1 MKDIERRVW
10 LVTFAALLVFVIYE
24 TVKTVLFPH
33 LSIISSH
40 TITVIVVAVMT
51 FLVSR
56 FALGRYSQ
64 ALAEVQRQTAITEET
79 NRLMAGV
86 LATMREGVVIVNSQH
101 GIALY
106 NEAAA
111 RIFKLRE
118 TDAAK
123 PTGLAAQGSSPE
135 PARDNANEL
144 SENVLIGS
152 QSAGEEPTKVGT
164 LNARGQSAGEE
175 PTKVGTLNT
184 RGPAREYRLT
194 DATRDPAIN
203 SAFRRAL
210 EDKTPVELRVEMAD
224 REHRNFQLNV
234 APLGGDLA
242 VGVFFDITQ
251 LERLERVRREFFA
264 NLSHELRTPLTAI
277 LAYSET
283 LLTGAINDPDHNTR
297 FLDTL
302 YKHAMRMNELISD
315 ISDLSAIESG
325 QIELTLK
332 PVNLRRAVAD
342 VVTLLESR
350 RADTSVSITASVPT
364 HLRVQADRT
373 RLEQILYNLVD
384 NAVKFNRPDGSVHI
398 TAEQSEGHAVMS
410 VEDTGV
416 GISASDLPRVFE
428 RLYRGDK
435 SRSRRTEGSGL
446 GLAIVKHLVQ
456 AHGGEVSVSSELG
469 RGSRFTFTLPVAS
482 QEKEPAESIS
492 PEMSD
497 VDA

>member
-10 LVTFAALLVFVIYE
+10 IVTLAALLLFAIYE
-24 TVKTVLFPH
+24 TIKTVLFPS
-33 LSIISSH
+33 LSIVSSH
-40 TITVIVVAVMT
+40 IITVVVVVVMT

-56 FALGRYSQ
+56 YALGRYSQ
-64 ALAEVQRQTAITEET
+64 ALSEVQRQTAITEET

-86 LATMREGVVIVNSQH
+86 LATMREGVVIVNSQF

-118 TDAAK
+118 TDIAK
-123 PTGLAAQGSSPE
+123 PATLRGQVSSQVG
-135 PARDNANEL
+135 ARGEAREL
-144 SENVLIGS
+144 REHVTVQS
-152 QSAGEEPTKVGT
+152 QSVEGDSNNSVRK
-164 LNARGQSAGEE
+164 
-175 PTKVGTLNT
+175 
-184 RGPAREYRLT
+184 YRLT

-210 EDKTPVELRVEMAD
+210 EEKIPVELRVDMAD
-224 REHRNFQLNV
+224 REHRSFQLNV

-283 LLTGAINDPDHNTR
+283 LLTGAMDDPEHNTR

-302 YKHAMRMNELISD
+302 YKHATRMNELISD

-325 QIELTLK
+325 QIELALK

-342 VVTLLESR
+342 VVMLLESR
-350 RADTSVSITASVPT
+350 RADTKVSITASVPT
-364 HLRVQADRT
+364 HLRVHADRT

-384 NAVKFNRPDGSVHI
+384 NAVKFNRPEGSVHI
-398 TAEQSEGHAVMS
+398 TAEEREGRAVIS
-410 VEDTGV
+410 IQDTGA
-416 GISASDLPRVFE
+416 GISALDLPRIFE

-435 SRSRRTEGSGL
+435 SRSRKTEGSGL

-469 RGSRFTFTLPVAS
+469 RGSRFTFTV
-482 QEKEPAESIS
+482 PAAAEENDSSESTKTEFS
-492 PEMSD
+492 A